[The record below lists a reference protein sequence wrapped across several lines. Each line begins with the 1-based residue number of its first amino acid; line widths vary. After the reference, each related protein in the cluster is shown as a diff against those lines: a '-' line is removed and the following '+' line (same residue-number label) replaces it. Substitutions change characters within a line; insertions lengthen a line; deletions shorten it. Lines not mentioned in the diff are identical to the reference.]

1 MATQHFSYGNLRW
14 YDITDPTIRDIAGL
28 RDAFPQLSEL
38 NLEDALSNIERPKL
52 DQEDNY
58 LFIVL
63 MFPLFDP
70 KTHLTRS
77 SEVDFFVGKDF
88 VITVHD
94 GVLKPLLRTAQNC
107 SEESELRQN
116 LMGSSAAHFFY
127 VLLDRM
133 VDYMFPILYKVESQT
148 HSIEERI
155 FDSKSEKELIREI
168 ALVRRDSIALR
179 RIIHHMLPIL
189 SQIDHRISNYVEG
202 ELEDYFGDLVD
213 HAQKAKDMID
223 EEFEVISALSDT
235 ADRLLTHR
243 LNSVIRILTVISVI
257 MLPLTL
263 VSGVFGMNI
272 ALPIAGHEYAFAII
286 VLLMLTITITM
297 LIAFRLRHWI

>member
-1 MATQHFSYGNLRW
+1 MATQRFSYGNLRW
-14 YDITDPTIRDIAGL
+14 YDIADPTIHDIAGL
-28 RDAFPQLSEL
+28 RRAFPQLSEL
-38 NLEDALSNIERPKL
+38 NLEDAISNIERPKL
-52 DQEDNY
+52 DQEDTY

-70 KTHLTRS
+70 KTRLTRS

-88 VITVHD
+88 VITIHD
-94 GVLKPLLRTAQNC
+94 GVLKPLIRTAQNC
-107 SEESELRQN
+107 AEESDLRSN

-133 VDYMFPILYKVESQT
+133 VDYMFPILYKVEGKI
-148 HSIEERI
+148 HEIEEQI
-155 FDSKSEKELIREI
+155 FDPKSEKELIREI
-168 ALVRRDSIALR
+168 ALVRRDAIALR

-263 VSGVFGMNI
+263 VSGIFGMNVN
-272 ALPIAGHEYAFAII
+272 LPIAEREHAFGII
-286 VLLMLTITITM
+286 VVLMLSITITM
-297 LIAFRLRHWI
+297 LVVFRIRHWI